1 MPYRF
6 SFFSKQCRAY
16 SCILA
21 LSLHFLGPQPL
32 ICADAPYNLPF
43 LLFSHSFD
51 VVTFWFCR
59 LETVDK
65 KVFCF
70 LIAGTLI
77 EGDTGDYMQPK
88 QSEGNYVD
96 RTSCLPSSSNR
107 EEILAT
113 PPYAT
118 NSWIKVHGKEY
129 LLSRPSD
136 SQEVVGSTNMVKH
149 SIPLKLLPPA
159 GHTNSQSIVSF
170 LDPRMDTSKNAR
182 FGEGCQSVPSQSS
195 EYTFEV
201 DDLNI
206 PWSDLVL
213 KEKIGAGSFWLLL
226 KYWLQ

>member
-1 MPYRF
+1 MRG
-6 SFFSKQCRAY
+6 AN
-16 SCILA
+16 SCIFA
-21 LSLHFLGPQPL
+21 LSIPFLGPQPL
-32 ICADAPYNLPF
+32 LCADAPYNLSF

-51 VVTFWFCR
+51 VVTFWFCQ
-59 LETVDK
+59 LKTVGK

-77 EGDTGDYMQPK
+77 EGDTGDYMLSK
-88 QSEGNYVD
+88 QSEGTYVD
-96 RTSCLPSSSNR
+96 RTSFLPSSSNQ
-107 EEILAT
+107 EEILTT

-136 SQEVVGSTNMVKH
+136 SQEVVSSTNMVKH

-159 GHTNSQSIVSF
+159 KHANSQSIVSF

-182 FGEGCQSVPSQSS
+182 FGEGGQLVPSQSS

-213 KEKIGAGSFWLLL
+213 KERIAAGSFLLLL